1 MRVTLNRGGD
11 YAVRA
16 VLDIAKH
23 GGELRK
29 ARQIARS
36 MEIPRGFLTQ
46 VLAGLVKVGILTA
59 TAGPSGGYTLA
70 RPASEISLLDVVV
83 AAEGPLSLDRCVLRG
98 DSCADTDPC
107 VIYHIWAEAQDSFA
121 ARLAAA
127 TFDDLA
133 RDWTAGEA
141 GPAGH
146 AGT

>member
-16 VLDIAKH
+16 VLDVAGH
-23 GGELRK
+23 RGELRK
-29 ARQIARS
+29 ARQIAQS

-59 TAGPSGGYTLA
+59 ATGPNGGYTLA

-83 AAEGPLSLDRCVLRG
+83 AAEGPLNLDRCVLRG
-98 DSCADTDPC
+98 DACVDSDPC
-107 VIYHIWAEAQDSFA
+107 VIHHVWAEAQDSFV
-121 ARLAAA
+121 ARLAVA

-133 RDWTAGEA
+133 RDWTKGAMGR
-141 GPAGH
+141 GGH
-146 AGT
+146 AET

>member
-1 MRVTLNRGGD
+1 M
-11 YAVRA
+11 RA
-16 VLDIAKH
+16 VLDVAGH

-36 MEIPRGFLTQ
+36 MDIPGGFLSQ
-46 VLAGLVKVGILTA
+46 VLAGLVKVGILSA

-98 DSCADTDPC
+98 DPCADSDPC
-107 VIYHIWAEAQDSFA
+107 VIYHVWAEAQDSFA

-127 TFDDLA
+127 TFDDLV
-133 RDWTAGEA
+133 RDWTAGET
-141 GPAGH
+141 GRDGH